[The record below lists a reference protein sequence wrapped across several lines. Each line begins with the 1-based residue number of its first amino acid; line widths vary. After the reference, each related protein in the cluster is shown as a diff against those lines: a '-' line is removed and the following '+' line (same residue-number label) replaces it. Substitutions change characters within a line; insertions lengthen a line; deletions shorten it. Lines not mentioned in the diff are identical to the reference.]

1 MPCVWV
7 KSCAGIR
14 HRVFASF
21 RTLILLAVRYVVR
34 DGRGTVMTRVNR
46 GDAESAACICW
57 ESQGNL
63 AVEEVVRM

>member
-1 MPCVWV
+1 M
-7 KSCAGIR
+7 
-14 HRVFASF
+14 
-21 RTLILLAVRYVVR
+21 LLAVRYVVH

-63 AVEEVVRM
+63 DVEEVV